1 MKKLYLLGALVL
13 ALTVAVFAKTTRTT
27 IYEWP
32 SGSIDIMES
41 VDDANWTKKTTNVAF
56 THNGTA
62 FRVFN
67 NAGADC
73 DSWLVSPSFEVTA
86 GNQYEVSFEYNGT
99 STTEFT
105 WNLYFSAET
114 PLSDADAVKALTPV
128 AIPTTNTSSP
138 YTAFKHT
145 FTAEAD
151 GKMYIAINNYGHFKG
166 GVLMKDFNI
175 DEIVTEEETEQPLE
189 PEGPHDCAGVSTPY
203 AASPATSSSQMTAGW
218 TILNNNED
226 NRQWEAV
233 SEASFPSKFG
243 AKLTYTSSN
252 GLDHDDYLYSPA
264 VHLDRNKE
272 YVVSYWL
279 KAGSGNYKEK
289 LAVYMSES
297 KEPDDVKASHC
308 VNDYGE
314 FLMTTATKESFT
326 FTPEKTGDYYLVFY
340 AYSEKDKMNIFVGD
354 VLISENIFAP
364 AAVTSLTAT
373 PGEYRALTCALSWVL
388 PTTDLFG
395 ATLPAD
401 KPITEVRVY
410 RDDEEAPIANLGG
423 DVTTFEDSE
432 STNLTSGY
440 HTYYV
445 SVVADGVEGAK
456 ASVATSYVGPIAPFD
471 LPKEFTFLTDED
483 FNMWD
488 THNGNMA
495 NSDLKWT
502 YDSSNKVARF
512 AFSGNKQADHYF
524 ITPPLKIEE
533 AGYYRASWGA
543 FTTEKTSVPTVEM
556 FLIND
561 LDFSAAEM
569 SEIGDKW
576 FVPYGTTSTTPTP
589 TAVKD
594 FRVTTPGTYYV
605 ATRITYDGS
614 STYANCFF
622 RNFKIE
628 KSQFVPATVT
638 ELTAEADENGAN
650 EIKLAWVNPEKDF
663 AGLDMTADQYMVEI
677 YLNDSETPAM
687 TITDGSN
694 EVSVTVAEAGIYT
707 VTVKT
712 VSTDG
717 ENTTAPVAPSVTTGW
732 VGSRFVTLPYETE
745 FKKDDTSL
753 NIWNF
758 IDANYSTYST
768 NYTFYHNTSLECL
781 TLQRGSGVTYNDYV
795 MSPKMHLTP
804 GYYKLTLTHKGGSTT
819 VSSSYTDYIW
829 NPIIGL
835 STPVEEDSHTTP
847 ELVITLPTDVLDGTT
862 FSVKE
867 YAAIVH
873 VETEGDYQVAYG
885 ISQYATQS
893 PYESYMP
900 QLHSFKFEETEA
912 YPANVSD
919 LTAAIDEDENTT
931 VHLSWTNP
939 TQVYGTEIELDAIES
954 VVIERDG
961 EVVGTVTDGLV
972 AGEEAFFTDTEV
984 PAGVHTYT
992 VYCAI
997 NGKGHGVEDDYATVE
1012 SPWVGNGLTAPVL
1025 HDKVFPGWTTHDANG
1040 DDQGSGIYGW
1050 NYVYNQKY
1058 QISGSNNTHDDYLI
1072 SAPLN
1077 FEENV
1082 VYKVRF
1088 NHKPSGNGAS
1098 KDYQVAVKAG
1108 TDADHT
1114 TFSTISNIEIKN
1126 EQDKW
1131 TYVDHVFYV
1140 MVGEDEAQEEQPAPA
1155 AVRARVEG
1163 ADDVEELTFDDYKA
1177 MAVKIP
1183 AAGANRF
1190 ALHVTDG
1197 DGLELRT
1204 FEFTEAAKKEIQ
1216 TGLEAVEAG
1225 KVTFDGNG
1233 LCFSGVADVKVFN
1246 VAGACVADQT
1256 AHNGFSFEGFAAGYY
1271 IVKVTADGETTTL
1284 KVAVK

>member
-1 MKKLYLLGALVL
+1 MKKLYLLGTLLL
-13 ALTVAVFAKTTRTT
+13 ALTIAVFAKTTRTNL
-27 IYEWP
+27 YESP
-32 SGSIDIMES
+32 TGEISLSES
-41 VDDANWTKKTTNVAF
+41 VDDEKWTKKTTRVAF
-56 THNGTA
+56 TSNSSNNI
-62 FRVFN
+62 RVWQTSEQT
-67 NAGADC
+67 DV
-73 DSWLVSPSFEVTA
+73 DSWLVSPALNVTA
-86 GNQYEVSFEYNGT
+86 GNEYEISFTYYGNANT
-99 STTEFT
+99 KFT
-105 WNLYFSAET
+105 MDLYFTSVTPLEGEVTGEAVSVPKCNATSSSTAET
-114 PLSDADAVKALTPV
+114 FTQK
-128 AIPTTNTSSP
+128 
-138 YTAFKHT
+138 
-145 FTAEAD
+145 FTAAAT
-151 GKMYIAINNYGHFKG
+151 GKMYFAFHLYDSYNGGLMINKI
-166 GVLMKDFNI
+166 KI
-175 DEIVTEEETEQPLE
+175 DELVTEEETEQPLE

-203 AASPATSSSQMTAGW
+203 ATSPATSSSQLTAGW

-226 NRQWEAV
+226 NKQWEAA
-233 SEASFPSKFG
+233 SESSFPSQFG
-243 AKLTYTSSN
+243 AKISYHSTN
-252 GLDHDDYLYSPA
+252 GHDDYLYSPA

-272 YVVSYWL
+272 YVVSYWV
-279 KAGSGNYKEK
+279 KTGGTSYKEK

-297 KEPDDVKASHC
+297 KEPDEVKASHC
-308 VNDYGE
+308 VKDYGE
-314 FLMTTATKESFT
+314 FVMGTLSKELFT

-340 AYSEKDKMNIFVGD
+340 AYSDANKYSISVCD

-364 AAVTSLTAT
+364 GAVTSLTAI
-373 PGEYRALTCALSWVL
+373 PGEHRALTCALSWSL
-388 PTTDLFG
+388 PTTDMFG
-395 ATLPAD
+395 STLPDD

-423 DVTTFEDSE
+423 DATTFEDSE
-432 STNLTSGY
+432 STHLTSGY

-445 SVVADGVEGAK
+445 SVVADGAEGAK
-456 ASVATSYVGPIAPFD
+456 ASVATGYVGPIAPFD
-471 LPKEFTFLTDED
+471 LPKEFTFLSDED
-483 FNMWD
+483 FNMWN
-488 THNGNMA
+488 THNGDMA
-495 NSDLKWT
+495 NADLEWT
-502 YDSSNKVARF
+502 YDSYYKLACFNL
-512 AFSGNKQADHYF
+512 SGKQADHYL
-524 ITPPLKIEE
+524 ISPPVKIEE

-543 FTTEKTSVPTVEM
+543 CTADKTNIPTVEM
-556 FLIND
+556 YLIDD
-561 LDFSAAEM
+561 LSFSADDLAK
-569 SEIGDKW
+569 IGEKW
-576 FVPYGTTSTTPTP
+576 LLPYGNKSTNPIPTT
-589 TAVKD
+589 VRD

-605 ATRITYDGS
+605 ATRVSFDGS
-614 STYANCFF
+614 SYANCFF
-622 RNFKIE
+622 HNLKIE
-628 KSQFVPATVT
+628 KSKFVPATVT

-663 AGLDMTADQYMVEI
+663 AGLDMTADQYKVEI

-694 EVSVTVAEAGIYT
+694 EVSVPVAEAGIYT

-717 ENTTAPVAPSVTTGW
+717 EDTTAPVAPSVTTGW
-732 VGSRFVTLPYETE
+732 VGSHFVTLPYETE

-768 NYTFYHNTSLECL
+768 NHTFYHNTSLECL
-781 TLQRGSGVTYNDYV
+781 TLQRGSGVTYNDYA

-804 GYYKLTLTHKGGSTT
+804 GYYKLTLTHKGGYNPF
-819 VSSSYTDYIW
+819 SSSYTSYTW
-829 NPIIGL
+829 NPVIGL
-835 STPVEEDSHTTP
+835 SVPVEEDSHTAP
-847 ELVITLPTDVLDGTT
+847 ELVITLPADVLDGSILTA
-862 FSVKE
+862 KE

-939 TQVYGTEIELDAIES
+939 TTVYGTEIELNAIES

-1012 SPWVGNGLTAPVL
+1012 SPWVGNGLAAPVL

-1040 DDQGSGIYGW
+1040 DDQGSGMYGW

-1088 NHKPSGNGAS
+1088 NHRPSTNGAS

-1108 TDADHT
+1108 VDADHT

-1140 MVGEDEAQEEQPAPA
+1140 MVGEDEAEEEQPAPA

-1163 ADDVEELTFDDYKA
+1163 ADDAEELTFDDYKA